1 MGRMLPRLGTVIDI
15 GGMSSAAAVDGV
27 GRSQPDGIVA
37 FADSQLL
44 TASVIAAGLGLR
56 FNSPAVTRLF
66 VNKYAQRAAFRA
78 AGLIVP
84 EFVSLSAESSA
95 AQIVEVAA
103 AFRFPGVLK
112 PMGGSG
118 SRDTYHVECADRL
131 LQLFTPERGDR
142 ELPREDF
149 VLEEYLPDAEVVVD
163 RVFGDYVSVESVVV
177 AGRARHLGVTG
188 KFALDEPYRETGNF
202 MPSLLS
208 LDEQE
213 PVIALVEQVVAALG
227 VKYGCLHTEIKVTP
241 AGLRIIESNA
251 RVAGGGIEDLFV
263 MSYGQSLLQMAV
275 MAALGIEL
283 PENVELESASVAYQ
297 FFIQP
302 PVSARRLV
310 RLAGLD
316 DISALPGVAQ
326 VSFNRRE
333 GDEVDWRLGSE
344 GYVGWIRGSVP
355 DHEALR
361 GIRAQIHEHLV
372 VEYN

>member
-1 MGRMLPRLGTVIDI
+1 MIDVA
-15 GGMSSAAAVDGV
+15 GMSSGAATTEV

-44 TASVIAAGLGLR
+44 TTSVIAAGLGLR
-56 FNSPAVTRLF
+56 FNTPAVTKLF
-66 VNKYAQRAAFRA
+66 VNKYAQRAAFQA

-84 EFVSLSAESSA
+84 KFVSIPADSSA

-103 AFRFPGVLK
+103 AFDFPGVLK
-112 PMGGSG
+112 PVGGSG

-131 LQLFTPERGDR
+131 LQLLTPERGDR
-142 ELPREDF
+142 EVPREDF
-149 VLEEYLPDAEVVVD
+149 VLEEYLPDTEVVVD
-163 RVFGDYVSVESVVV
+163 RVLGDYVSVESVVIG
-177 AGRARHLGVTG
+177 GRARHLAVTG
-188 KFALDEPYRETGNF
+188 KFALEEPYRETGNF

-208 LDEQE
+208 HDEQA

-227 VKYGCLHTEIKVTP
+227 VEYGCLHTEIKMTP

-275 MAALGIEL
+275 MAALGTEL
-283 PENVELESASVAYQ
+283 PETVELESATVAYQ
-297 FFIQP
+297 LFFQP

-310 RLAGLD
+310 RIVGLD
-316 DISALPGVAQ
+316 DVSALPGVAQ

-333 GDEVDWRLGSE
+333 GGEVDWRQGSE

-355 DHEALR
+355 DHDALR
-361 GIRAQIHEHLV
+361 SMRAQIRGHLV
-372 VEYN
+372 VEYS